1 MSREEKLLTE
11 TLRMYEQ
18 KLKEYMTEQEY
29 KEWSEMVAKTLFL
42 AEVMASPNED
52 FKKMVARNWDFI
64 TAPIEGD
71 DK

>member
-52 FKKMVARNWDFI
+52 FKKMVAEHWDEI